1 MEAWL
6 KQQQIHWTA
15 DEIPMHED
23 VKDWATKLT
32 APELSLLSAIFR
44 FFTQSDTEVANNYCH
59 RYMPVFKP
67 IEVLMMLTSFANM
80 EGVHQHAYSFLL
92 DTVGMPESEYQTF
105 MDYAAMKDKY
115 EFYQTFN
122 ADSKRDIA
130 KTLAAFG
137 AFVEGVQLF
146 ASFAILLSFPRRGL
160 MRGMGQV
167 ITWSVRDETLHCLS
181 LIKLFR
187 TFIHENPEIWNDD
200 LKREIYETCETM
212 VHHEDAFVD
221 LAFSGGPIEGLSAE
235 EIKQY
240 VRFIADRRLT
250 QLGMHTIY
258 SVEKNPIPWIDELL
272 SAPEHANFFEQRAT
286 EYSRGST
293 EGTWEEAFAPTALQ
307 EAAD

>member
-6 KQQQIHWTA
+6 KQQQIHWLA
-15 DEIPMHED
+15 EEVPMHED
-23 VKDWATKLT
+23 VKEWSTKLT
-32 APELSLLSAIFR
+32 PAEISLLSAIFR
-44 FFTQSDTEVANNYCH
+44 FFTQSDTEVANNYNQ

-80 EGVHQHAYSFLL
+80 EGVHQHAYSYLL
-92 DTVGMPESEYQTF
+92 DTVGMPASEYQTF
-105 MDYAAMKDKY
+105 FQYAEMKEKWEY
-115 EFYQTFN
+115 YQTFRH
-122 ADSKRDIA
+122 DSKHDIA

-137 AFVEGVQLF
+137 GFVEGVQLF

-160 MRGMGQV
+160 MRGMGQI

-181 LIKLFR
+181 LIRLFR
-187 TFIHENPEIWNDD
+187 TFIHENPEIWTDD

-221 LAFSGGPIEGLSAE
+221 LAFSGGPIEGLTAE
-235 EIKQY
+235 EVKSY

-258 SVEKNPIPWIDELL
+258 GVETNPLPWLDDLL
-272 SAPEHANFFEQRAT
+272 SAPEHTNFFEQRAT
-286 EYSRGST
+286 EYSKATT
-293 EGTWEEAFAPTALQ
+293 EGTWEEAFADDTFSA
-307 EAAD
+307 AAD